1 MQFKIGELNIIC
13 SDIERSMAF
22 YHDLLGFEVIS
33 EEEGAWHMKCGEVP
47 FLLLPMAKITPERKP
62 YCQEPSVSFDLLVE
76 DAKAAFDFFKEH
88 SVEFEMELEP
98 NGSYFFIRDPDGL
111 VIEIVG

>member
-1 MQFKIGELNIIC
+1 M
-13 SDIERSMAF
+13 
-22 YHDLLGFEVIS
+22 
-33 EEEGAWHMKCGEVP
+33 
-47 FLLLPMAKITPERKP
+47 
-62 YCQEPSVSFDLLVE
+62 SFDLLVE